1 MENPLSRL
9 ITLSEQ
15 VMTRTIN
22 EHHRAAKRLFALA
35 EQCRT
40 TRGRLR
46 MLQLARLN
54 LLLAK
59 AKLENPALRPDR
71 KRTLL
76 RQV

>member
-1 MENPLSRL
+1 MA
-9 ITLSEQ
+9 
-15 VMTRTIN
+15 RTIN

-35 EQCRT
+35 ELCRT

-59 AKLENPALRPDR
+59 AKLEDPALRPDR
-71 KRTLL
+71 KR
-76 RQV
+76 

>member
-1 MENPLSRL
+1 M
-9 ITLSEQ
+9 I
-15 VMTRTIN
+15 RTIN

-35 EQCRT
+35 EQCRAH
-40 TRGRLR
+40 GRLR
-46 MLQLARLN
+46 LLQLARLN

-71 KRTLL
+71 KRSLL